1 MSFNRPYARC
11 LVVIVALTL
20 ALSAS
25 SNAQTAKTVEEEIA
39 RAKSFAVELVAISQS
54 LPDRW
59 STRQRRQ
66 IIMKNQLDEKQINV
80 ERVEEV
86 WATDRLLNVSY
97 TRVASGERSGKRSFD
112 DNSLFHDRVL
122 IRTSGKQVLYQI
134 GDGTWDTEP
143 KLPGNDGRYPHTEVN
158 LTFPLNWSLGLV
170 SSAKIGFLRKS
181 DYLKNLLLE
190 KRTCIYAQSDDQG
203 NLVAFWGWENAKTDP
218 ATGRQPMAYRIV
230 FSKDGLV
237 SSYSLIRSEETSKEN
252 LAKKNYKTLEEGAVT
267 WKKFPTMS
275 KDGKAITLPVRVE
288 IQSTFNEQLE
298 CTNDITWI
306 FGKAVPDSVFED
318 PKTGTIEEPDFDL

>member
-1 MSFNRPYARC
+1 MSFFRPYALC
-11 LVVIVALTL
+11 LVAIAAQML

-25 SNAQTAKTVEEEIA
+25 SCAQTAKTIEEDIA
-39 RAKSFAVELVAISQS
+39 KAKSHAADLVAISQS

-59 STRQRRQ
+59 STLQRRQ
-66 IIMKNQLDEKQINV
+66 TIVNNQLGKKPINV

-86 WATDRLLNVSY
+86 WATDRLQNVSY
-97 TRVASGERSGKRSFD
+97 TRVVSGERSARGSFD
-112 DNSLFHDRVL
+112 ENSLFHDRVL
-122 IRTSGKQVLYQI
+122 IRTSGKQVLYKI
-134 GDGTWDTEP
+134 GEGTWDTEP
-143 KLPGNDGRYPHTEVN
+143 KLPGNDGRYPYTDVN

-190 KRTCIYAQSDDQG
+190 KRTCIYAQPDDQG

-218 ATGRQPMAYRIV
+218 ASGRQPMAYRIV

-237 SSYSLIRSEETSKEN
+237 SSYSLVRSEETSKEN

-267 WKKFPTMS
+267 WKKFPNMG
-275 KDGKAITLPVRVE
+275 KDGQAITLPVRVE

-306 FGKAVPDSVFED
+306 FGKAVPDSVFVD
-318 PKTGTIEEPDFDL
+318 PKMGIIEEPDFDP